1 MSKILTFLVF
11 KFLISFKEVYRL
23 CVCVYGV
30 IFRDDYKDIKSFYS
44 LIINNYIVKMSG
56 KLNRVTSFGS
66 QIFIVVVPNNIGV
79 KKSFLSK
86 ES

>member
-1 MSKILTFLVF
+1 M
-11 KFLISFKEVYRL
+11 
-23 CVCVYGV
+23 YGV

-66 QIFIVVVPNNIGV
+66 QIFIVVVPNNIGGQ
-79 KKSFLSK
+79 KILFIKIKFKSISTLLS
-86 ES
+86 ETM